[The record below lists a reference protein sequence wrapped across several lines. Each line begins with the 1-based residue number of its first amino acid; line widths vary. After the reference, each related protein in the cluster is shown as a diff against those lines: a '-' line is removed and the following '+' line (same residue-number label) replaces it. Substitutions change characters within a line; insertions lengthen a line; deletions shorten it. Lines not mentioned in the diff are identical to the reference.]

1 MYFNRELIKAC
12 VQFIRKQGV
21 LRVRK
26 RVTLAVVVVSVIFG
40 ICWITDSIVY
50 IVSHFS
56 TDSFG
61 AAVYSISNTMI
72 MFNSAVNPFVYAL
85 LNQRFREK
93 IRSTITCK
101 ASSLRVRV
109 HPTRSEPPTIELASS
124 ITRDRSAEC

>member
-1 MYFNRELIKAC
+1 M
-12 VQFIRKQGV
+12 

-50 IVSHFS
+50 IVSHIN

-72 MFNSAVNPFVYAL
+72 MFNSAVNPFCL
-85 LNQRFREK
+85 
-93 IRSTITCK
+93 RSAK
-101 ASSLRVRV
+101 
-109 HPTRSEPPTIELASS
+109 PTIQREDQEHNNL
-124 ITRDRSAEC
+124 